1 MNVWGR
7 RLKQGQVLL
16 VTFEDAPASST
27 SDASALRAASLAKTH
42 ALAAEEAEASHALK
56 LVIDG
61 ANRLADEAEAP
72 RPAVVRYAAPEGV
85 DFDTFDLVCR
95 ICRRM
100 HLTAA
105 MLEGEARQRAIGYFF
120 PGACFK
126 WENLLLE
133 QAGLAEPSYPA
144 TPSSELVFDSMLLAQ
159 PQPDDAAADLDVIVT
174 GSAERTR
181 VVAELARELELPY
194 VEFNFAF
201 VKGNVDDGDGPSSD
215 IPLTQV
221 WLSLGGYNSIFSF
234 QRVIASHI
242 ETLSLAQY
250 LAHKDVLRKSHRSHS
265 PWTPLAPYSALD
277 AVPGEFNQRKRNFR
291 DLEDEDS
298 FGDDGWECLQ
308 QAYCYGLRAAADSS
322 IETNAML
329 SLAFEH
335 DQQVP
340 SSLEYLPGGSSF
352 DEASSARAKAQPWHA
367 EAAAA
372 AALRKDEVRPI
383 LDALKEKM
391 EKELAKR
398 KEAFRVEF
406 EDDFEDE
413 DDFENG
419 WEEYQFD
426 DHEAREIQRD
436 KYGCVDRDPTLA
448 EDDGDHGVA
457 APAGAWLFHRDEHGK
472 TCFNEAEARAACEL
486 IAAIKL
492 DERVVA
498 AMADT
503 EFVFPQEHASAQAFV
518 CNGEEYG
525 EFVLLQVCAGAC
537 MHKPGMQT
545 TPSHLYR

>member
-1 MNVWGR
+1 
-7 RLKQGQVLL
+7 
-16 VTFEDAPASST
+16 
-27 SDASALRAASLAKTH
+27 
-42 ALAAEEAEASHALK
+42 
-56 LVIDG
+56 
-61 ANRLADEAEAP
+61 
-72 RPAVVRYAAPEGV
+72 
-85 DFDTFDLVCR
+85 
-95 ICRRM
+95 
-100 HLTAA
+100 
-105 MLEGEARQRAIGYFF
+105 
-120 PGACFK
+120 
-126 WENLLLE
+126 
-133 QAGLAEPSYPA
+133 
-144 TPSSELVFDSMLLAQ
+144 
-159 PQPDDAAADLDVIVT
+159 VIVT

-194 VEFNFAF
+194 VEFSFAF

-250 LAHKDVLRKSHRSHS
+250 LAHKDMLRKSHRSHS

-277 AVPGEFNQRKRNFR
+277 AVPGEFNQLLR

-298 FGDDGWECLQ
+298 FGDGGWECLQ

-503 EFVFPQEHASAQAFV
+503 EFVFPQEHASTRDFV
-518 CNGEEYG
+518 CNGETYG
-525 EFVLLQVCAGAC
+525 EFELLQVTGVVRLEAKPELVKAAKEEEVARRKERREAFLRQEQKREAEEAERNAKRARIAAGEEVEEEEAEEEESAEESEEEEVDGEESGEMSGQEFEDADEVSGEEEAEDGTGFRC
-537 MHKPGMQT
+537 VIC
-545 TPSHLYR
+545 